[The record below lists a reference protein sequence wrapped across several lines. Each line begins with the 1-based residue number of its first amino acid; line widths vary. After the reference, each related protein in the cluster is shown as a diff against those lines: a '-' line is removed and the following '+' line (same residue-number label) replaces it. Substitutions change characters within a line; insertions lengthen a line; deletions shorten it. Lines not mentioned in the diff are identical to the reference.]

1 MAQHGRAPRPTWL
14 TSDRPLAR
22 YVARPVTRFLHIE
35 ASGGLLLLVAT
46 ACALVW
52 ANSPWSAS
60 YETVW
65 STHLTF
71 ELGSLH
77 PEETLGHWVN
87 DGLLALFFFVVGLEI
102 KGELVTGQ
110 LSDRRDAALP
120 AVAAIGGMVVPA
132 LIFTVR
138 SEERRV
144 GKEWGRTGRAWWGA
158 LSYK

>member
-77 PEETLGHWVN
+77 LEETLGHWVN
-87 DGLLALFFFVVGLEI
+87 AGLMALFFF
-102 KGELVTGQ
+102 
-110 LSDRRDAALP
+110 
-120 AVAAIGGMVVPA
+120 
-132 LIFTVR
+132 R
-138 SEERRV
+138 SEERRG
-144 GKEWGRTGRAWWGA
+144 GKECDSPGRSRWWPDP
-158 LSYK
+158 